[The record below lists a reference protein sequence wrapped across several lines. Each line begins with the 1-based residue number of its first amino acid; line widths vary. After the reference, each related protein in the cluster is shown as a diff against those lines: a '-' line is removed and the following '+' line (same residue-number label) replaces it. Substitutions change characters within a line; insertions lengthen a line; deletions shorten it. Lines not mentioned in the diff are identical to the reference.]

1 MKSSTVKFS
10 SFFCSCAN
18 RVHNKALQ
26 AFLDKELINENIHLN
41 AENVAVIC
49 IYIYFLYYK

>member
-41 AENVAVIC
+41 AENVAVIY